1 MTAVIKI
8 RLAVL
13 QETRSGY
20 YVPKTAI
27 NRNFLNKKVS
37 ENEEKLFRDPL

>member
-1 MTAVIKI
+1 MTAVVKNC
-8 RLAVL
+8 LAVL

-37 ENEEKLFRDPL
+37 ENEEKRFRDPL